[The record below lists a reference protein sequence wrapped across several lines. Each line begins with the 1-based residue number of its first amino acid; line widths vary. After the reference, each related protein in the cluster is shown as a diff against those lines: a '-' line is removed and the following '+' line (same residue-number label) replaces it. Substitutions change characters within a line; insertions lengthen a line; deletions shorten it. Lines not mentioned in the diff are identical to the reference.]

1 MTDFTIVEDAQLQHF
16 TSTREFIGVDHGTDV
31 CFILVDMPPGD
42 GVRLHRHAYAEL
54 FIVQEGSATYRVGDK
69 TLEVEAPRTLI
80 VAAGVAHAFTNTGAG
95 RLKQVDIHLSPRF
108 VTEWLE

>member
-1 MTDFTIVEDAQLQHF
+1 
-16 TSTREFIGVDHGTDV
+16 
-31 CFILVDMPPGD
+31 MPPGD
-42 GVRLHRHAYAEL
+42 GVRLHRHAYDEI
-54 FIVQEGSATYRVGDK
+54 FIVQEGSATYRVGEE

-80 VAAGVAHAFTNTGAG
+80 VRAGVAHAFINTGSG